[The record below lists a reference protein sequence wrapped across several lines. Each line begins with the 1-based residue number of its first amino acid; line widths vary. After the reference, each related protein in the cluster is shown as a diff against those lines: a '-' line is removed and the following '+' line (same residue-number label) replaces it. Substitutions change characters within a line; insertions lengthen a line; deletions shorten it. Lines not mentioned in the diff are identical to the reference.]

1 MKAVGAVPDP
11 AISEWTDAR
20 LVAGCLAGDRA
31 AERALFRAH
40 RTRVH
45 ATLWRVLG
53 GARDLEDLLQDSFLE
68 VYRSLRGFR
77 GEAKLSTWIDR
88 IAVRVAWRWI
98 AARKATP
105 PPLELVDDVVAPG
118 PTGEGRAQAREGV
131 RRLYAAL
138 AALPPAARI
147 AFCLV
152 ELDGRSIK
160 EAAALLG
167 ATTIATK
174 VRVFRARRELL
185 RRAAEDPVLAEL
197 VEVRATGREP

>member
-1 MKAVGAVPDP
+1 MGAVPDP
-11 AISEWTDAR
+11 KLESYGDDAT
-20 LVAGCLAGDRA
+20 LVAACLAGDRA
-31 AERALFRAH
+31 AERALFRTH

-45 ATLWRVLG
+45 STLWRVLG
-53 GARDLEDLLQDSFLE
+53 GGRELDDLIQETFLE
-68 VYRSLRGFR
+68 VFRSLKGFR

-98 AARKATP
+98 AAKKATP
-105 PPLELVDDVVAPG
+105 PPLELVDDVAAGG
-118 PTGEGRAQAREGV
+118 PSGESRAHAREGV
-131 RRLYAAL
+131 RRLYEAL
-138 AALPPAARI
+138 AALPPMARV

-174 VRVFRARRELL
+174 VRVFRARRELI

-197 VEVRATGREP
+197 VVAGGAR

>member
-1 MKAVGAVPDP
+1 MPDAKP
-11 AISEWTDAR
+11 ESYGDDAT
-20 LVAGCLAGDRA
+20 LVAACLAGDRA

-53 GARDLEDLLQDSFLE
+53 GGRELDDLIQETFLE
-68 VYRSLRGFR
+68 VFRSLKGFR
-77 GEAKLSTWIDR
+77 GEARLSTWIDR

-98 AARKATP
+98 AAKKGAP
-105 PPLELVDDVVAPG
+105 PPLELVDDVPAGG
-118 PTGEGRAQAREGV
+118 PSGETRAHAREAV
-131 RRLYAAL
+131 RRLYDAL
-138 AALPPAARI
+138 AALPPAARV

-174 VRVFRARRELL
+174 VRVFRARRELI

-197 VEVRATGREP
+197 VVEGGTL